1 MCGLATTRL
10 RRERDSAM
18 TTTEVRPLTRMRA
31 ITTAVMV
38 GTVSLV
44 GGLGLVLSAGTWWH
58 PVLVAPSLVLALWMA
73 SRWHD
78 PPRLSVLVAALVLAQ
93 VTWAGAVLLGLD
105 VPAVASVAIIS
116 GILVATRSRS
126 RARCALALLAMIGAT
141 ALLSLVNTPASAPGY
156 VAGATFYGVV
166 FIATFWLN
174 DMAWRLFIELDVMR
188 AKEAELAV
196 VKERMRFAADL
207 HDIQGHTLHV
217 IKLKA
222 AVAARLQH
230 IDPERVAAELA
241 EIERLTGETIDQA
254 QHLVNST
261 RRPSFT
267 SELANATALLT
278 AAGIGVDVSGGDTH
292 RAGDEDIFALVLR
305 EATTNILRH
314 PAARTVTIAVTADA
328 LRISNDGAAGT
339 GRRERGL
346 AALRERVAR
355 SGGVLDVSRQDDSFT
370 ISLGVRGAA
379 A

>member
-156 VAGATFYGVV
+156 VAGATF
-166 FIATFWLN
+166 
-174 DMAWRLFIELDVMR
+174 MASCSSPRFGLTTWR
-188 AKEAELAV
+188 
-196 VKERMRFAADL
+196 
-207 HDIQGHTLHV
+207 
-217 IKLKA
+217 
-222 AVAARLQH
+222 
-230 IDPERVAAELA
+230 
-241 EIERLTGETIDQA
+241 
-254 QHLVNST
+254 
-261 RRPSFT
+261 
-267 SELANATALLT
+267 
-278 AAGIGVDVSGGDTH
+278 GDC
-292 RAGDEDIFALVLR
+292 
-305 EATTNILRH
+305 
-314 PAARTVTIAVTADA
+314 
-328 LRISNDGAAGT
+328 S
-339 GRRERGL
+339 
-346 AALRERVAR
+346 
-355 SGGVLDVSRQDDSFT
+355 SSWM
-370 ISLGVRGAA
+370 
-379 A
+379 

>member
-1 MCGLATTRL
+1 MQLTCTT
-10 RRERDSAM
+10 
-18 TTTEVRPLTRMRA
+18 
-31 ITTAVMV
+31 
-38 GTVSLV
+38 
-44 GGLGLVLSAGTWWH
+44 
-58 PVLVAPSLVLALWMA
+58 
-73 SRWHD
+73 SR
-78 PPRLSVLVAALVLAQ
+78 V
-93 VTWAGAVLLGLD
+93 
-105 VPAVASVAIIS
+105 
-116 GILVATRSRS
+116 
-126 RARCALALLAMIGAT
+126 
-141 ALLSLVNTPASAPGY
+141 
-156 VAGATFYGVV
+156 
-166 FIATFWLN
+166 
-174 DMAWRLFIELDVMR
+174 
-188 AKEAELAV
+188 
-196 VKERMRFAADL
+196 
-207 HDIQGHTLHV
+207 TLHV